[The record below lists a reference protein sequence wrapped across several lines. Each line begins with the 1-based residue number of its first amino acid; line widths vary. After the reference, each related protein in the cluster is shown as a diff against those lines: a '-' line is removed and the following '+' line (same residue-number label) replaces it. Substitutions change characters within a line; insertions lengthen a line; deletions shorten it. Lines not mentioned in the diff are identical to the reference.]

1 LAVAG
6 LLGLARKLLCY
17 NQGKELRSLGRIQS
31 SCLQKA
37 NRNLIMRGKIK
48 LTGKPESRK
57 IITSNSS
64 ERGFSLVELM
74 VVMAIIGILAVGG
87 FTIARRPIGDVK
99 GAIFNLRSDL
109 AFARAEAAKQNTAIL
124 VEFIV
129 GAGATDA
136 DGYKICIDD
145 GGGTPDGVCDNDGSG
160 DDDIMIKPGTGAA
173 ANAMVRMNPIVQF
186 YDTAI
191 AGGPGAAVATV
202 AEGGSGIWP
211 VTGLDGITFS
221 VGGGSPDLQLLP
233 DGGADQNGEI
243 YLYSPPAVAGGVQ
256 PFVLWV
262 SQSGVLQIR
271 RWYNNAWSSK

>member
-1 LAVAG
+1 LAGAG
-6 LLGLARKLLCY
+6 LLGLARKLLY
-17 NQGKELRSLGRIQS
+17 SNQGKGLRSLGQIHS

-37 NRNLIMRGKIK
+37 NRNLIMRGKRK

-57 IITSNSS
+57 IIPTSSS
-64 ERGFSLVELM
+64 DRGFSLVELL
-74 VVMAIIGILAVGG
+74 VVIAIIGILAVGG

-99 GAIFNLRSDL
+99 GAIFNLRSDIG
-109 AFARAEAAKQNTAIL
+109 FARAEAAKRNTAIL

-145 GGGTPDGVCDNDGSG
+145 GGGAADGVCDNDGTA
-160 DDDIMIKPGTGAA
+160 DDDTMIKPGTAA
-173 ANAMVRMNPIVQF
+173 AVNAMVRMNPIVQF
-186 YDTAI
+186 WDAAI
-191 AGGPGAAVATV
+191 AGEPTGAA
-202 AEGGSGIWP
+202 GIGTGASETWP
-211 VTGLDGITFS
+211 VIAKDGITFS

-233 DGGADQNGEI
+233 DGGTDENGEV

-256 PFVLWV
+256 PFTLLV
-262 SQSGVLQIR
+262 SQSGVMRIL